1 MAATI
6 DVYSLVFTKADLD
19 AAPKAERLFYLMA
32 TGLANEVQMLNK
44 TLAVVVES
52 ADGGQRIVNQANSAF
67 SMLILRILSGR
78 LWEGWGVISG
88 ASGWLRSDY
97 EPIMSAAGVAAL
109 RDLRAIFHQKGG
121 SFLKRLRD
129 KVAFHSDAAAVEAA
143 YDKMRPDEELGE
155 YICRTVGNTL
165 HYSAELLHYRTLSLI
180 TGEPDHEAAVRLLL
194 TETQRLTPLF
204 NDVINAFVLVFAER
218 YLSVG
223 LARMRDERETLVV
236 GSFEDQRLSFFSKL
250 PGSQRTQDDVAVGQA

>member
-1 MAATI
+1 MAETI
-6 DVYSLVFTKADLD
+6 DVYSLIFTKADLD

-44 TLAVVVES
+44 TLAVVVDT

-67 SMLILRILSGR
+67 AMLIVRLLAGR
-78 LWEGWGVISG
+78 LWEGWGVISA

-97 EPIMSAAGVAAL
+97 EPRMSAAGVAAL
-109 RDLRAIFHQKGG
+109 RDLRAIFNQKGG

-129 KVAFHSDAAAVEAA
+129 KVAFHSDAEAVEAA
-143 YDKMRPDEELGE
+143 YDEMPPDEELGE

-165 HYSAELLHYRTLSLI
+165 HYSAELLHYRTLSQI

-194 TETQRLTPLF
+194 NETHRLTPLF
-204 NDVINAFVLVFAER
+204 NDVINAFVLVFAEQ
-218 YLSVG
+218 YLSAG
-223 LARMRDERETLVV
+223 LARMQDERETLMVDA
-236 GSFEDQRLSFFSKL
+236 FEDQRLSFFSKL
-250 PGSQRTQDDVAVGQA
+250 PDAHRT